1 MKKLFDLRFVI
12 GLFFLSMGVIL
23 IGYYFMTDTNLSMHP
38 TVNKWSGWVYF
49 VFGVVMVKLSYR
61 NNNATEE

>member
-23 IGYYFMTDTNLSMHP
+23 IGYFLMTDTNMNMHP
-38 TVNKWSGWVYF
+38 TVNKWGGLVYLI
-49 VFGVVMVKLSYR
+49 FGLVMIRLSYGKS
-61 NNNATEE
+61 EEVDE

>member
-23 IGYYFMTDTNLSMHP
+23 IGYHFLTDTNMLMHP
-38 TVNKWSGWVYF
+38 TVNKWSGLVYLF
-49 VFGVVMVKLSYR
+49 FGLVMVQLSR
-61 NNNATEE
+61 SNPHSDED